1 MQEFQFYNP
10 GAKKKEKKTVNETE
24 LWIDNNNKNNN
35 NNNDNNNNNIN
46 DNNNNSKN
54 NNNNNNNNRK
64 CKNVN
69 AIVVSQKTRKLYSK
83 VF

>member
-35 NNNDNNNNNIN
+35 NNNDNNNNNNIN
-46 DNNNNSKN
+46 DNNNNSK